1 MPYFSFDK
9 IQIGPITLYTWGIF
23 FALAF
28 LIAFF
33 WILKKAKKQK
43 IDPDI
48 IYNSFSWMILGAI
61 IGARLGYI
69 LQFPKYFFSQ
79 PLEILKI
86 WEGGLTFHGGL
97 FGILIAGIV
106 YAKFAKV
113 SKRLFFQIADLIAL
127 VLPIS
132 IVIGRIG
139 CSLINDHQGAETSL
153 PWGIVWPN
161 GIIRHPV
168 AEYLIIS
175 ALILFFVL
183 RFLKP
188 RLKKPGQLF
197 FIFLFLY
204 SISRFFLDF
213 TRSTGTLLSD
223 PRYFSLTAAQWLSL
237 LVILGII
244 IEWLIFQKEGR
255 DLINNNN

>member
-1 MPYFSFDK
+1 MIPYFCFDK
-9 IQIGPITLYTWGIF
+9 IQIGSITFYVWGIF
-23 FALAF
+23 LALAF
-28 LIAFF
+28 IIGYFLV
-33 WILKKAKKQK
+33 LRQVKKQK
-43 IDPDI
+43 INPDI
-48 IYNSFSWMILGAI
+48 IYNSFSWIILGAI

-69 LQFPKYFFSQ
+69 FQFPKYYFSQ

-86 WEGGLTFHGGL
+86 WEGGLTFHGGFL
-97 FGILIAGIV
+97 GVLITSII
-106 YAKFAKV
+106 YAKFAKI

-132 IVIGRIG
+132 IAIGRIG

-153 PWGIVWPN
+153 PWGIVWPD
-161 GIIRHPV
+161 GIVRHPV

-188 RLKKPGQLF
+188 RLKEPGRLF
-197 FIFLFLY
+197 FAFLLLY

-213 TRSTGTLLSD
+213 TRSTGILLSD
-223 PRYFSLTAAQWLSL
+223 PRYYWLSTAQWLSL
-237 LVILGII
+237 TIILGII
-244 IEWLIFQKEGR
+244 MKELIFLKSPVEK
-255 DLINNNN
+255 I

>member
-1 MPYFSFDK
+1 MPYFNFDK
-9 IQIGPITLYTWGIF
+9 IQIGPITLYIWGIF
-23 FALAF
+23 LALAF
-28 LIAFF
+28 LVAFF
-33 WILKKAKKQK
+33 LVLRRVNKQK

-61 IGARLGYI
+61 IGGRLGYI

-97 FGILIAGIV
+97 FGILLAGII

-113 SKRLFFQIADLIAL
+113 SQRLFFQIADLVAL

-132 IVIGRIG
+132 IAIGRIG

-153 PWGIVWPN
+153 PWGIVWPD

-188 RLKKPGQLF
+188 RLKESGQLF
-197 FIFLFLY
+197 FAFLLLY

-223 PRYFSLTAAQWLSL
+223 PRYFYLSTAQWLSL
-237 LVILGII
+237 AVILGII
-244 IEWLIFQKEGR
+244 MKKLIFLKR
-255 DLINNNN
+255 SKLV

>member
-9 IQIGPITLYTWGIF
+9 IQIGPITLYTWGMF
-23 FALAF
+23 LALAF

-33 WILKKAKKQK
+33 WILKKAKKHE
-43 IDPDI
+43 IDLDI
-48 IYNSFSWMILGAI
+48 IYGSFTWIILGAI

-69 LQFPKYFFSQ
+69 LQFPKDYFSQ

-86 WEGGLTFHGGL
+86 WEGGLTLHGGI
-97 FGILIAGIV
+97 FGVLIAGII

-113 SKRLFFQIADLIAL
+113 SKRLFFQIADLMVL

-132 IVIGRIG
+132 IAVGRIG

-161 GIIRHPV
+161 GIVRHPV

-175 ALILFFVL
+175 ALILFFIL

-188 RLKKPGQLF
+188 RLKEPGQLF
-197 FIFLFLY
+197 FAFLLLY
-204 SISRFFLDF
+204 SISRFLLDF
-213 TRSTGTLLSD
+213 TRATDTLLSD
-223 PRYFSLTAAQWLSL
+223 PRYFYLFTAQWLSL
-237 LVILGII
+237 AIILGII
-244 IEWLIFQKEGR
+244 VKKLIFLKR
-255 DLINNNN
+255 SKNLNV

>member
-1 MPYFSFDK
+1 MIPYFCFDK
-9 IQIGPITLYTWGIF
+9 IQIGSITFYVWGIF
-23 FALAF
+23 LALAF
-28 LIAFF
+28 IVGYFLVL
-33 WILKKAKKQK
+33 WQVKKQK
-43 IDPDI
+43 INPDI
-48 IYNSFSWMILGAI
+48 IHNSFSWIILGAI

-69 LQFPKYFFSQ
+69 FQFPKYYFSQ

-97 FGILIAGIV
+97 LGVLITSII
-106 YAKFAKV
+106 YAKFAKI

-132 IVIGRIG
+132 IAIGRIG

-153 PWGIVWPN
+153 PWGIVWPD
-161 GIIRHPV
+161 GIVRHPV

-188 RLKKPGQLF
+188 RLKEPGRLF
-197 FIFLFLY
+197 FAFLLLY

-213 TRSTGTLLSD
+213 TRSTGILLSD
-223 PRYFSLTAAQWLSL
+223 PRYYWLSTAQWLSL
-237 LVILGII
+237 TIILGII
-244 IEWLIFQKEGR
+244 MKELIFLKSPVEK
-255 DLINNNN
+255 I

>member
-9 IQIGPITLYTWGIF
+9 IQIGPITLYTWGMF
-23 FALAF
+23 LALAF

-43 IDPDI
+43 INSDI
-48 IYNSFSWMILGAI
+48 IYGSFTWIILGAI

-69 LQFPKYFFSQ
+69 FQFPKHYFSQ

-86 WEGGLTFHGGL
+86 WEGGLTLHGGI
-97 FGILIAGIV
+97 FGVLIAGII
-106 YAKFAKV
+106 YAKFAEV
-113 SKRLFFQIADLIAL
+113 SKRLFFQIADLMVL

-132 IVIGRIG
+132 IAVGRIG

-153 PWGIVWPN
+153 PWGIIWPN
-161 GIIRHPV
+161 GIVRHPV

-188 RLKKPGQLF
+188 RLKEPGQLF
-197 FIFLFLY
+197 FAFLLLY
-204 SISRFFLDF
+204 SISRFLLDF
-213 TRSTGTLLSD
+213 TRATGTLLSD
-223 PRYFSLTAAQWLSL
+223 PRYFYLSTAQWLSL
-237 LVILGII
+237 AIILGII
-244 IEWLIFQKEGR
+244 IKKLIFLKR
-255 DLINNNN
+255 SKNSDLL

>member
-23 FALAF
+23 LALAF
-28 LIAFF
+28 LVAFF
-33 WILKKAKKQK
+33 LILRAVKKQK

-48 IYNSFSWMILGAI
+48 VSNSFSWMILGAI
-61 IGARLGYI
+61 IGGRLGYI

-97 FGILIAGIV
+97 FGILLAGII

-113 SKRLFFQIADLIAL
+113 SQRLFFQIADLVAL

-132 IVIGRIG
+132 IAIGRIG

-153 PWGIVWPN
+153 PWGIVWPD

-188 RLKKPGQLF
+188 RLKESGQLF
-197 FIFLFLY
+197 FAFLLLY

-223 PRYFSLTAAQWLSL
+223 PRYFYLSTAQWLSL
-237 LVILGII
+237 AVILGII
-244 IEWLIFQKEGR
+244 MKKLIFLKR
-255 DLINNNN
+255 SKLV

>member
-9 IQIGPITLYTWGIF
+9 IQIGPITLYTWGMF
-23 FALAF
+23 LALAF

-43 IDPDI
+43 IDSDI
-48 IYNSFSWMILGAI
+48 IYNSFTWIILGAI
-61 IGARLGYI
+61 IGGRLGYI
-69 LQFPKYFFSQ
+69 FQFPEHYFSQ

-86 WEGGLTFHGGL
+86 WEGGLTLHGGI
-97 FGILIAGIV
+97 FGVLTAGII
-106 YAKFAKV
+106 YAKFAKI

-132 IVIGRIG
+132 IAVGRIG

-153 PWGIVWPN
+153 PWGIIWPN
-161 GIIRHPV
+161 GIVRHPV

-188 RLKKPGQLF
+188 KLKEPGQLF
-197 FIFLFLY
+197 FAFLLLY
-204 SISRFFLDF
+204 SISRFLLDF
-213 TRSTGTLLSD
+213 TRANSTLLSD
-223 PRYFSLTAAQWLSL
+223 PHYFYLSTAQWLSL
-237 LVILGII
+237 AIILGII
-244 IEWLIFQKEGR
+244 IKKLIFLKR
-255 DLINNNN
+255 SKKLKCTS